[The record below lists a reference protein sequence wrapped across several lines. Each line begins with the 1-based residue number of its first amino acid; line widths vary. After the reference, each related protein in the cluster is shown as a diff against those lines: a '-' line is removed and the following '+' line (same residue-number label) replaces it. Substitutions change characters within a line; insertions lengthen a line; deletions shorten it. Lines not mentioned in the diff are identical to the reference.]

1 MSNED
6 IYAKLQEIRN
16 ATLLQ
21 SKDIYNMDEASL
33 FLGVTKCYLY
43 ELVRKKKIK
52 YFKSGGG
59 KLTYFKR
66 EDLENW
72 MLAVDIPMLPIFRKS
87 MSSMPIYQ

>member
-21 SKDIYNMDEASL
+21 SKDIYNMDEACL

-43 ELVRKKKIK
+43 ELVRKKKTK

-72 MLAVDIPMLPIFRKS
+72 MLAVDIPMLPSYCQGKQSIH
-87 MSSMPIYQ
+87 IYQ

>member
-21 SKDIYNMDEASL
+21 SKDIYNMDEACL

-72 MLAVDIPMLPIFRKS
+72 MLAVDIPILPSYCQGKQSIH
-87 MSSMPIYQ
+87 IYQ